1 MRPRRGKRFFSSLL
15 GGTPTLN
22 STNNALFSID
32 FTGASTT
39 NLINFLAAIFSG
51 ALIGH
56 GDTKPAQQTA
66 QEFIDSWGD
75 TKGIINSDFVIL
87 SNSAEAQLIS
97 QGYYVAP
104 SGATYSSIAALFANS
119 LISQGC
125 STLQMNHLRQRLE
138 AAKSGAI
145 SILTECACSIG
156 LEDIEP
162 EAAESGEHARVA
174 PYT

>member
-1 MRPRRGKRFFSSLL
+1 MVGDPTYADAIMDRLVNNAYRFELNGETMRPKL
-15 GGTPTLN
+15 GRH
-22 STNNALFSID
+22 AEH
-32 FTGASTT
+32 GA
-39 NLINFLAAIFSG
+39 A
-51 ALIGH
+51 
-56 GDTKPAQQTA
+56 GD
-66 QEFIDSWGD
+66 
-75 TKGIINSDFVIL
+75 
-87 SNSAEAQLIS
+87 
-97 QGYYVAP
+97 
-104 SGATYSSIAALFANS
+104 
-119 LISQGC
+119 QGC